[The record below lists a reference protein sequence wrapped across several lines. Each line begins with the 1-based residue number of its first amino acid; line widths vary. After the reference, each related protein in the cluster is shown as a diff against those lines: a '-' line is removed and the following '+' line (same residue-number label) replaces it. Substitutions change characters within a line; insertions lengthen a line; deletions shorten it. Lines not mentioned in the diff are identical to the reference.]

1 MRKAKV
7 AKAKVKVIKELK
19 SLRQQVLVKKGKFF
33 FVVSSVFSPFSGFE
47 TLVFPATKTGEIT
60 SWLEVAGGR
69 GMSQAEA
76 IKDLES
82 RDLKPEDLEDSYAF

>member
-7 AKAKVKVIKELK
+7 AKVKVKVIKKLK
-19 SLRQQVLVKKGKFF
+19 GMRQQVLVKKGKSF
-33 FVVSSVFSPFSGFE
+33 FVVSSAFAPFSGFE

-60 SWLEVAGGR
+60 SWLEVAGGKL
-69 GMSQAEA
+69 MSQAEA

-82 RDLKPEDLEDSYAF
+82 RDLKPEDMEDSYAF